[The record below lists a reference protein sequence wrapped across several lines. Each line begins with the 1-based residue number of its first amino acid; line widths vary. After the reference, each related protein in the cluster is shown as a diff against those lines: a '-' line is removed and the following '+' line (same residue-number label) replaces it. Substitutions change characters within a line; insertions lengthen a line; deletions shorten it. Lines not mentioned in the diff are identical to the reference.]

1 MRVHARTTERD
12 RTLDPR
18 ERELQGRYK
27 GSNLPALNEP
37 RLRTRILGAK
47 LAYIAD
53 GARGLLRSERM
64 RGWERE
70 WERDGDGRKMSL
82 QQEEADR

>member
-1 MRVHARTTERD
+1 MRD
-12 RTLDPR
+12 RMAF

-37 RLRTRILGAK
+37 RLRTRILGVK

-53 GARGLLRSERM
+53 GTGGLLRSERTT
-64 RGWERE
+64 GIGAE
-70 WERDGDGRKMSL
+70 GTGKGSRKMSL
-82 QQEEADR
+82 QREEADR